1 MVLQIFIAIHVLISL
16 VAIASGLAIFSAL
29 LNSQRPHPW
38 TGCFLWTTV
47 ATSVTGFMFLA
58 FPEFRRFSPAYLFSI
73 ISMIALPVAIYALRT
88 KALAGGWRKAYVIN
102 ALFALYLNVFVLVVQ
117 TFQKVTPLHALAP
130 LQNGQPSG
138 PIFGGVQGIVL
149 IAFLVFGTMAVKRFR
164 GEAMRTT

>member
-16 VAIASGLAIFSAL
+16 VGIVSGLAVFAAL
-29 LNSQRPHPW
+29 VNAQRPHPW

-58 FPEFRRFSPAYLFSI
+58 FPEFQRFSPAYAFGI
-73 ISMIALPVAIYALRT
+73 ISMVVLAVAIYALRS
-88 KALAGGWRKAYVIN
+88 KGLAGGWRKAYVIN

-117 TFQKVTPLHALAP
+117 IFQKATPLHALAP

-138 PIFGGVQGIVL
+138 PVFGAAQGLVL
-149 IAFLVFGTMAVKRFR
+149 LAFLVFGTMAVKRFR
-164 GEAMRTT
+164 GEPAVTA